1 MIPLTH
7 EEVLE
12 CALEQQQ
19 KMDEHKYFKSIE
31 AKRDVGKEFAYMDW
45 IINYA
50 KAWRDAWLQR
60 REERLRLAEQQS
72 QNN

>member
-31 AKRDVGKEFAYMDW
+31 AEHDVGKEFAYMDW

-60 REERLRLAEQQS
+60 REERLRHAAQQS

>member
-1 MIPLTH
+1 
-7 EEVLE
+7 
-12 CALEQQQ
+12 
-19 KMDEHKYFKSIE
+19 MDEHKYFKSIE
-31 AKRDVGKEFAYMDW
+31 AEHDVGKEFAYMDW

-60 REERLRLAEQQS
+60 REERLRHAAQQS